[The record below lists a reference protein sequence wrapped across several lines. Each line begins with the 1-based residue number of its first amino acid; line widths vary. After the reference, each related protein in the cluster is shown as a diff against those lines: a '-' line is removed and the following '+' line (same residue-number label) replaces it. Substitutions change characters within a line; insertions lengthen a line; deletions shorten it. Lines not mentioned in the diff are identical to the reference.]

1 MSCNGALALYERRIL
16 SPGGRRPP
24 LQFLISASDALAL
37 QLLVLKIRAVT
48 DSDRDLIWKIF
59 HEVIAAGDTYPLD
72 RDTSRDEALAHWF
85 QRGAHVYIAELDG
98 LKPSSSQGAE
108 RVVGSYTLHP
118 NQSGGGGH
126 VANAAFIVSTAARG
140 QGIGR
145 VMGEHCL
152 KEARRLGFR
161 AMQFNFVVSTNESAV
176 KLWQDLGMKIVGT
189 LPSAFRHPEKG
200 YVDVYVMFQ
209 SF

>member
-1 MSCNGALALYERRIL
+1 MIRPSRRTGA
-16 SPGGRRPP
+16 PP
-24 LQFLISASDALAL
+24 VEPIIATTDAVAL
-37 QLLVLKIRAVT
+37 QLLVIEIRPAT
-48 DSDRDLIWKIF
+48 DADRDAIWKIF
-59 HEVIAAGDTYPLD
+59 QEVVAAGDTYPIDPKMSRPDALGYWFGS
-72 RDTSRDEALAHWF
+72 DTHTY
-85 QRGAHVYIAELDG
+85 VAELDC
-98 LKPSSSQGAE
+98 LKQSSFQSDQ
-108 RVVGSYTLHP
+108 RVAGTYILKP
-118 NQSGGGGH
+118 NQSGGGAH
-126 VANAAFIVSTAARG
+126 VANAAFMVPTSARG

-145 VMGEHCL
+145 AMGEHCL